1 MIRAIYHNQAIYPD
15 QGIFPDQGIYYILYI
30 MSHSPWVAWR
40 REGGSAPKGVGFG
53 GPVEGAGDLHLLRKS
68 RPGACE
74 WATGEAMGR
83 SEPPMASAARRR
95 PMNGV
100 ATGAR
105 AGVPGAFR
113 GPLGV

>member
-1 MIRAIYHNQAIYPD
+1 MIRQ
-15 QGIFPDQGIYYILYI
+15 YI
-30 MSHSPWVAWR
+30 MCMDCCAPQSM
-40 REGGSAPKGVGFG
+40 GGMAQGGWPSAPKCVGFG

-113 GPLGV
+113 GPLGP

>member
-40 REGGSAPKGVGFG
+40 REGGSAPKDVGFG
-53 GPVEGAGDLHLLRKS
+53 GPVERAGDLHLLRKS
-68 RPGACE
+68 RPGARE

-83 SEPPMASAARRR
+83 SEPPMASAARAPYNER
-95 PMNGV
+95 V

-105 AGVPGAFR
+105 AGVHGAFR
-113 GPLGV
+113 GPSGP